1 MASTAT
7 KWLVGC
13 GVGCGLLVL
22 AVVGIVAFGVFVV
35 RDTFKG
41 FAEAIELREEL
52 EQRDGDESS
61 FTPWPDGSIPADRLE
76 AFARVREATQPAR
89 VAVARTFDALPLNE
103 ERARELDAKSNLE
116 KLKGVFSISREAL
129 GLGGRIGELFAVRNR
144 ALLDEG
150 ISLGEYTY
158 LYVITYQSW
167 LELNPEPTPFN
178 VRIDEEVGAVATAG
192 EVVPSGMTA
201 TRVRKALLE
210 MVGNQLAAL
219 GDDADPEWRARLTA
233 ELAALEANRERVPW
247 QDGLPAGS
255 LAALEPFRERLVAT
269 WEPLT
274 HNFEL
279 ARNQQAGSMSIRA
292 D

>member
-1 MASTAT
+1 MASTAA
-7 KWLVGC
+7 KWLIGC
-13 GVGCGLLVL
+13 GVGCGVLML
-22 AVVGIVAFGVFVV
+22 AVVGVVVFGVFVI
-35 RDTFKG
+35 RDTFEG
-41 FAEAIELREEL
+41 FSEAIELREEL

-89 VAVARTFDALPLNE
+89 VAVARGFDALPLNE
-103 ERARELDAKSNLE
+103 EGARELDAKSNLE
-116 KLKGVFSISREAL
+116 KLKAVFSISREAL
-129 GLGGRIGELFAVRNR
+129 GFGGRIGELLAVRNR

-150 ISLGEYTY
+150 IGLGEYTY

-167 LELNPEPTPFN
+167 LKLNPETGPFN
-178 VRIDEEVGAVATAG
+178 VRVDEEVGAVATAG
-192 EVVPSGMTA
+192 EGRASGSTA

-219 GDDADPEWRARLTA
+219 EDDADPEWRARLTA
-233 ELAALEANRERVPW
+233 ELAALEANRDRPPW

-255 LAALEPFRERLVAT
+255 LAALEPYRERLLAT

-274 HNFEL
+274 HDFEL
-279 ARNQQAGSMSIRA
+279 ARTRQAGSFSIRA